1 MDPIVSYKLEP
12 SVNTLRQHPQL
23 LLQFQTLK
31 ELQSDGRTDI
41 REDYFINGWATFFS
55 KLSRFPAVGKYL
67 ILVTRAAHHPCDVI
81 PAGGVKILEARR
93 SATGHIS

>member
-55 KLSRFPAVGKYL
+55 KLSWLPSIERL
-67 ILVTRAAHHPCDVI
+67 HHPCDVI